1 MPIIQLI
8 KRYRWAYTCRHNA
21 GLEKKLKAYMIIIH
35 SVTLICV
42 GLHHINSTF
51 KHALSSLNQLNQP
64 IFHHILYIHTIV
76 IIYSQYTLCL

>member
-1 MPIIQLI
+1 MLDS
-8 KRYRWAYTCRHNA
+8 K
-21 GLEKKLKAYMIIIH
+21 KKLKAYMIIIH

-64 IFHHILYIHTIV
+64 LFHQILYIY
-76 IIYSQYTLCL
+76 IYHCYHLQL